1 MYIDSDLIQEL
12 RGLSYDE
19 KLEIVSRNGYGY
31 ERKVGGGLLV
41 DIPYNPNIEYRL
53 TQKLPMWN
61 REVQRWWDSLSLF
74 EKLYWTMWR
83 KTIKIIE
90 YVRKRTNV

>member
-1 MYIDSDLIQEL
+1 MYIDTELIPEL

-19 KLEIVSRNGYGY
+19 KLKIVSRSGYGY

-41 DIPYNPNIEYRL
+41 DIPYH
-53 TQKLPMWN
+53 THVSMWN
-61 REVQRWWDSLSLF
+61 REVQMWWDSLSLF
-74 EKLYWTMWR
+74 KKIYWTVRW
-83 KTIKIIE
+83 KTVKIIE